1 MASMRSTRS
10 LSPPGVYMTNCLAEE
25 VVARAAAA
33 AYIVVFIFASFVRLS
48 AAIARFGGCEKS
60 GPRRKSLLL
69 LIRNERG
76 ECELV
81 FKGVTVD
88 LVSKEGV
95 KLAQVRS
102 MAKAERNV
110 DESQPA
116 TRSI

>member
-33 AYIVVFIFASFVRLS
+33 AYIVVFIFASVVGLS
-48 AAIARFGGCEKS
+48 AVIARFGGCQRS
-60 GPRRKSLLL
+60 GPGQKSLLL

-88 LVSKEGV
+88 WC
-95 KLAQVRS
+95 R
-102 MAKAERNV
+102 RR
-110 DESQPA
+110 ESSL
-116 TRSI
+116 RR

>member
-33 AYIVVFIFASFVRLS
+33 AYIVVFIFASFVGLS

-60 GPRRKSLLL
+60 GPRRKSLL

-88 LVSKEGV
+88 LVSKEGI

>member
-33 AYIVVFIFASFVRLS
+33 AYIVVFIFASFVGLS

-88 LVSKEGV
+88 WC
-95 KLAQVRS
+95 R
-102 MAKAERNV
+102 RR
-110 DESQPA
+110 ESSL
-116 TRSI
+116 RR

>member
-33 AYIVVFIFASFVRLS
+33 AYIVVFIFASFVGLS

-88 LVSKEGV
+88 LVSKEGI